1 MTANQFKLWVL
12 LPAFNE
18 EDAVGVLLPK
28 ITEFLRAQNYQFEIV
43 ILDDGSQDRTK
54 SIAQSFS
61 SSLPVT
67 VLSHPR
73 NRGLGETIRDLF
85 EYASDKANAEDIL
98 VRLDCDDTHDPI
110 FIRDMVEKIGEG
122 YDVVTASRFA
132 GGGEQKG
139 VNWYRGM
146 LSFSAT
152 LYMRIFFSVPGI
164 REYTCGYRA
173 YRASVVKTAV
183 EVFGRH
189 FIQLTGLGFSC
200 TLEKLL
206 KFNLLKCRFAEVPF
220 VLHYDRKKSKSKM
233 VGFETITG
241 YFVMTFFYY
250 WPWGGWRNKFM
261 RPSSVQNE
269 KSEKGIS

>member
-1 MTANQFKLWVL
+1 MTANQIKLWVL
-12 LPAFNE
+12 LPAYNE

-28 ITEFLRAQNYQFEIV
+28 ISEFLRARNNAFQIV
-43 ILDDGSQDRTK
+43 LLDDGSQDRTK
-54 SIAQSFS
+54 AIAESYCAT
-61 SSLPVT
+61 LPVT

-85 EYASDKANAEDIL
+85 EYASSRADAHDIL

-110 FIRDMVEKIGEG
+110 FIQDMVEKIKEG
-122 YDVVTASRFA
+122 FDVVTASRFA

-173 YRASVVKTAV
+173 YRASVVKTAF

-250 WPWGGWRNKFM
+250 WPWGGWRNKFSKAIAAHAKK
-261 RPSSVQNE
+261 PQEGS
-269 KSEKGIS
+269 I